1 MMETCQ
7 NAISPIKM
15 AVKIISFHVLT
26 SSWFKKN
33 SAYGITHLR
42 ERKEDLNRL
51 MVDLADGGLPWW
63 STREVVRFCAC
74 SAGAAG

>member
-1 MMETCQ
+1 METCQ

-15 AVKIISFHVLT
+15 AVKIFSFHVLT
-26 SSWFKKN
+26 SSWLKKS

-51 MVDLADGGLPWW
+51 MVDFRGGPPGKSLDSALAVQEPN
-63 STREVVRFCAC
+63 
-74 SAGAAG
+74 